1 MKKADGQST
10 TGRKS
15 AEAKHNLIP
24 AAKKICV
31 ITPYLHHDGSSLLL
45 YRFLKWARSNR
56 PECRFDI
63 LYLSDGP
70 VRQMLE
76 KLENVDDVVH
86 LKPKLHRYIHRFESR
101 SHKKNIQRFIGKSD
115 AVYCNTIV
123 SLKWLESFLDPI
135 ATKKNALPPIT
146 VHVRELGYWL
156 VKSGVTQRTF
166 DFLPVSAIADSSLT
180 AQSLAGRFA
189 ISNCNIIDEYCDTEE
204 VRKWKGA
211 DQIRD
216 ELGVAKTRK
225 IVGMSGT
232 VEWRKGPDIFISVAR
247 QLAELMEDPPL
258 FVWLGG
264 FPDPLSE
271 YQVNSEIKR
280 LGMESMVV
288 FMGSRENPYPY
299 YASMDVF
306 MLTSRE
312 EPFGAVCLEAAAL
325 GIPSLCQKGCAG
337 AESFIAK
344 DAGIVVDSSN
354 LDSLSLALQSLLEN
368 DQRRFSLG
376 RKAEQECMNS
386 HALGVLL
393 PRLMDEILKSSHLV

>member
-1 MKKADGQST
+1 MKKADGHSS

-15 AEAKHNLIP
+15 ADTKHSPIP

-70 VRQMLE
+70 VRHMLE
-76 KLENVDDVVH
+76 KLENVDEVVH

-101 SHKKNIQRFIGKSD
+101 FHKKNIQRIISKSD

-123 SLKWLESFLDPI
+123 SLKWLESFLDPVAI
-135 ATKKNALPPIT
+135 KKNLLPPIT

-166 DFLPVSAIADSSLT
+166 DFLPVRAIADSSLT
-180 AQSLAGRFA
+180 AKGLTSRFT
-189 ISNCNIIDEYCDTEE
+189 INNCSIIDEYCDTEE

-211 DQIRD
+211 DQIRA
-216 ELGVAKTRK
+216 ELGVAKSRK

-232 VEWRKGPDIFISVAR
+232 VEWRKGPDIFIWVAR
-247 QLAELMEDPPL
+247 QLAELMEEPPL
-258 FVWLGG
+258 FVWVGG

-337 AESFIAK
+337 AESFIGK
-344 DAGIVVDSSN
+344 DVGIVVESSA
-354 LDSLSLALQSLLEN
+354 LDSLSLSLKSLLEN
-368 DQRRFSLG
+368 DERRFSLG

-386 HALGVLL
+386 HALDVLL
-393 PRLMDEILKSSHLV
+393 PRLMDEILKISNLV